1 MDAVESADLITQV
14 EAMKQERGMLLDEL
28 EAIYL
33 QVEDHLLASGRER
46 EIAYQELREKNRALK
61 NRLEELKEAQADQ
74 LNTQQMLIRSERLAG
89 MGQMAASIVHEIKN
103 PLTVILTNLELMM
116 LQGERPQK
124 QNLDLLRQSSEY
136 LNQLSENVLRFARHH
151 RGHASP
157 VDLNALLSDLKVFVR
172 SIVRSMEVHLD
183 LETDIP
189 QVVVDPSHV
198 EQVLMNLILNAVD
211 AVERCGRIWLVTGR
225 SSVRGA
231 IDLETEAGRD
241 HELAVEMEEGIQGG
255 EFVFVEVRD
264 DGPGIPGA
272 HLEQVF
278 QAFFTTKGE
287 EKGTGLG
294 LSIARTIVR
303 EWGGNILV
311 SSREGEGTSFKVF
324 VPMEMEN
331 GK

>member
-1 MDAVESADLITQV
+1 MDAVESADLIAQV

-28 EAIYL
+28 EVIYI
-33 QVEDHLLASGRER
+33 QVEEHLRTSGRESG
-46 EIAYQELREKNRALK
+46 IAYQELREKNRALN
-61 NRLEELKEAQADQ
+61 NRLEELEEAHADHRD
-74 LNTQQMLIRSERLAG
+74 TQQMLIRSDRLAA
-89 MGQMAASIVHEIKN
+89 MGQMASSIVHEIKN
-103 PLTVILTNLELMM
+103 PLTVILTNLDLMM
-116 LQGERPQK
+116 LQGERPGK

-172 SIVRSMEVHLD
+172 SIVRSTEVHLD
-183 LETDIP
+183 LDDDIP

-225 SSVRGA
+225 SSIRGA
-231 IDLETEAGRD
+231 IDSETEAGRD
-241 HELAVEMEEGIQGG
+241 HELAVEMDEGVQGG

-264 DGPGIPGA
+264 DGPGIPSG
-272 HLEQVF
+272 HLEQLF

-303 EWGGNILV
+303 ESGGNILV
-311 SSREGEGTSFKVF
+311 SSKEGEGTSFKVF
-324 VPMEMEN
+324 IPIGN